1 MFINNHQC
9 VVRSTPI
16 DLNPDDIHYYS
27 FTLNVDRCDGS
38 YNTVEDLFL
47 EYCCRI
53 CIPNLTEDVDLKV
66 FNMMKEI
73 SESKT
78 LIKNISC
85 EYKCEFDGRKYNS
98 KQSWNNDKCYLSV
111 KKPNKTWRMRRRLC
125 LES

>member
-1 MFINNHQC
+1 MSINNQQC
-9 VVRSTPI
+9 VVRSTSI
-16 DLNPDDIHYYS
+16 DLNTDDIHYYS

-38 YNTVEDLFL
+38 YDTVEDLFL

-66 FNMMKEI
+66 FNMMKGI

-85 EYKCEFDGRKYNS
+85 EYKCEFDGTKYNS
-98 KQSWNNDKCYLSV
+98 KQSWNNDKY
-111 KKPNKTWRMRRRLC
+111 
-125 LES
+125 